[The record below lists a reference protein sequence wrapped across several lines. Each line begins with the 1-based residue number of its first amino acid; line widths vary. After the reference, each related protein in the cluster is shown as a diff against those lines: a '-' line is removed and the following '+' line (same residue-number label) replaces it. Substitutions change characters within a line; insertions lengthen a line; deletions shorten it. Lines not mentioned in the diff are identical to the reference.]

1 MKIGYII
8 GTYPLLT
15 TTFIDRELQGIRERG
30 IETTILSIR
39 RPPPEEKLMAEYGA
53 EPQNIVYLL
62 PVNWVRLTL
71 AHLHFVI
78 TDLRTYASLL
88 GYLIS
93 RHHPN
98 TGQRLKTVLHFVE
111 GVYAAF
117 LLRGQACDHLHVHF
131 ADRAAT
137 VALCASRLLGKPY
150 SLTVHANDLYAG
162 PVLLSEKIKH
172 ARFTVT
178 VSQFNKEYI
187 LRNHPNPDAERI
199 VVLHPWVNL
208 SEFQPSTTGSRN
220 RHFSILSVGR
230 LVEKKGHRYLIQ
242 ACRLLREQGLDVECR
257 IVGGGPLENELR
269 ALVLEQ
275 QLGECVTLEGPR
287 AKTEVL
293 RRLTEADVFVLA
305 SVIARDGDRDGMPV
319 ALAEAM
325 AMQVPVIS
333 TNIVGIGELVRPG
346 VGYLVPPQDPVALA
360 RAIHSIYLMDTEARR
375 EIGRRGRAIVEADF
389 ELNKGIDCLAGLF
402 RQSSTPATDIHV
414 RKAAGGIRP
423 QAPRAAQ
430 LREDSLGKSTSN
442 GNRDQDDS

>member
-1 MKIGYII
+1 VKIGYII

-30 IETTILSIR
+30 IETTIISIR
-39 RPPPEEKLMAEYGA
+39 RPPPEEGLMPECGA

-62 PVNWVRLTL
+62 PVNWVRLIL
-71 AHLHFVI
+71 AHLYFVV
-78 TDLRTYASLL
+78 TDLRAYASLL
-88 GYLIS
+88 GYLVS

-117 LLRGQACDHLHVHF
+117 LLREQACDHLHAHF

-137 VALCASRLLGKPY
+137 AALCASRLLGKPY

-162 PVLLSEKIKH
+162 PVLLLEKIRH

-178 VSQFNKEYI
+178 VSQFNKEFI
-187 LRNHPNPDAERI
+187 LRNQPNLDAERI

-208 SEFQPSTTGSRN
+208 NEFQPSTTGPRN
-220 RHFSILSVGR
+220 RRFSILSVGR

-242 ACRLLREQGLDVECR
+242 ACRLLRERGLDVECR

-269 ALVLEQ
+269 ALVFAQ
-275 QLGECVTLEGPR
+275 QLGECVMLEGPR

-305 SVIARDGDRDGMPV
+305 SVIAGDGDRDGMPV

-333 TNIVGIGELVRPG
+333 TNIVGIGELVKPG
-346 VGYLVPPQDPVALA
+346 AGCLVPPQDPVALA
-360 RAIHSIYLMDTEARR
+360 HAIHSIYRMDSETRR
-375 EIGRRGRAIVEADF
+375 EIGKRGRAIVEADF
-389 ELNKGIDCLAGLF
+389 EVNKGIDCLAGLF
-402 RQSSTPATDIHV
+402 RQSSTPATDIHT
-414 RKAAGGIRP
+414 RRAAGGIRP
-423 QAPRAAQ
+423 QAPRPAQ
-430 LREDSLGKSTSN
+430 LRKDTLGKNTHN
-442 GNRDQDDS
+442 GNWDQDDS